1 MKILTLVCKIIF
13 CILLV
18 TPILRA
24 QNLAYIP
31 QYEATVNVQKTN
43 RSPKA
48 VTMKVILVI
57 CDNYASPENNGIA
70 QSVRVDMGTMT
81 QLFNALEKRNIV
93 KIEKTVL
100 QGTKA
105 TMANIRSAI
114 KNVQVGS
121 DDVIL
126 FYFSGHGGM
135 QNGKTFLFTAD
146 EQELQRSEIEAG
158 FNTKPA
164 RLKMIITDACSNDVD
179 GLAATRSLSKSGQQI
194 DAGEFDNIYKELFLN
209 YQGTMHISASSEGE
223 YAWSNDNFGGFFT
236 YHFVKEGLIKKPVG
250 DWQTI
255 FKNAKDK
262 TSQMF
267 LRMPSDQRAQLA
279 KEGIKNQTAKAF
291 AMPKLKG
298 GNNIIANN
306 NTNQNTNN
314 QINNTKPNNNLPNND
329 NNIGTP
335 PSGNA
340 EGSITVDN
348 YTNKV
353 VNFYIDNNAS
363 NATVWDEKKIENM
376 SIGAGKSLTIDQG
389 YAVVGFNSSGAET
402 YYELENGNYFF
413 AIDESNV
420 LDLFYKEKEINAENH
435 HTVSQTDYSKLLLGD
450 WEWEDAATEEIVVT
464 TFSRNNTFID
474 KYPTESVG
482 GSWVVA
488 REKFEDKDYT
498 IITFSMTQDDG
509 SDLEI
514 DYIITLEE
522 EYPDEIQLIFI
533 AAYEDGEEIP
543 YEEAEEYFETT
554 IIMTKAY

>member
-1 MKILTLVCKIIF
+1 MEMLRLICKAIF
-13 CILLV
+13 CTLFFSSVLN
-18 TPILRA
+18 A

-31 QYEATVNVQKTN
+31 QYEADINVQKIN
-43 RSPKA
+43 RTPKA

-57 CDNYASPENNGIA
+57 CDNYVSPENNGIA

-81 QLFNALEKRNIV
+81 QLFNALERRNIV

-105 TMANIRSAI
+105 TMANIRSSM
-114 KNVQVGS
+114 KNLQAGS
-121 DDVIL
+121 DDIVL

-135 QNGKTFLFTAD
+135 KSGKTFLFTAD
-146 EQELQRSEIEAG
+146 EQELLRSEVEAS
-158 FNTKPA
+158 FNAKPA

-179 GLAATRSLSKSGQQI
+179 GLAATRSLSQSGQKI
-194 DAGEFDNIYKELFLN
+194 DAGEFDAVYKELFLN
-209 YQGTMHISASSEGE
+209 YQGMMHISASSEGE

-250 DWQTI
+250 DWQVI

-279 KEGIKNQTAKAF
+279 KEGVKNQTAKAF

-298 GNNIIANN
+298 ENVANN
-306 NTNQNTNN
+306 TDNQVNN
-314 QINNTKPNNNLPNND
+314 DKPNNNLPSGKTE
-329 NNIGTP
+329 GT
-335 PSGNA
+335 
-340 EGSITVDN
+340 ITVDN

-353 VNFYIDNNAS
+353 VDFYIDNNPS
-363 NATVWDEKKIENM
+363 NAASWDESKIKNM
-376 SIGAGKSLTIDQG
+376 SVEAGKSVVINQR
-389 YAVVGFNSSGAET
+389 YAVVGFSTGGEET

-413 AIDESNV
+413 AIDEGKV
-420 LDLFYKEKEINAENH
+420 LDLFYKEKEINAQNH
-435 HTVSQTDYSKLLLGD
+435 QTVSQTDYTKLLLGS
-450 WEWEDAATEEIVVT
+450 WEWEDAATEEMVLT
-464 TFSRNNTFID
+464 SFSRNNTFID

-482 GSWVVA
+482 GKWQIV
-488 REKFEDKDYT
+488 REKLEGKDYT
-498 IITFSMTQDDG
+498 IITFILKQDDD
-509 SDLEI
+509 SELEI

-522 EYPDEIQLIFI
+522 EYPDEIQLIFV
-533 AAYEDGEEIP
+533 AAYEGGEEIP

-554 IIMTKAY
+554 IVMTKVR

>member
-1 MKILTLVCKIIF
+1 MEMLRLVCKAIF
-13 CILLV
+13 CTLFFSSVLN
-18 TPILRA
+18 A

-31 QYEATVNVQKTN
+31 QYEANINVQKIN
-43 RSPKA
+43 RTPKA

-57 CDNYASPENNGIA
+57 CDNYVSPENNGIA

-81 QLFNALEKRNIV
+81 QLFNALERRNIV

-105 TMANIRSAI
+105 TMANIRSSM
-114 KNVQVGS
+114 KNLQAGS
-121 DDVIL
+121 DDIVL

-135 QNGKTFLFTAD
+135 KNGKTFLFTAD
-146 EQELQRSEIEAG
+146 EQELLRSEVEAS
-158 FNTKPA
+158 FNAKPA

-179 GLAATRSLSKSGQQI
+179 GLAATRSLSQSGQKI
-194 DAGEFDNIYKELFLN
+194 DAGEFDAVYKELFLN
-209 YQGTMHISASSEGE
+209 YQGMMHISASSEGE

-250 DWQTI
+250 DWQVI

-279 KEGIKNQTAKAF
+279 KEGVKNQTAKAF

-298 GNNIIANN
+298 ENVANN
-306 NTNQNTNN
+306 TDNQVSND
-314 QINNTKPNNNLPNND
+314 KPNNNLPSGKTE
-329 NNIGTP
+329 GT
-335 PSGNA
+335 
-340 EGSITVDN
+340 ITVDN

-353 VNFYIDNNAS
+353 VNFYIDNNPS
-363 NATVWDEKKIENM
+363 NAASWDESKIKNM
-376 SIGAGKSLTIDQG
+376 SVEAGKSVVINQR
-389 YAVVGFNSSGAET
+389 YAVVGFSTGGEET

-413 AIDESNV
+413 AIDESKV
-420 LDLFYKEKEINAENH
+420 LDLFYKEKEINAQNH
-435 HTVSQTDYSKLLLGD
+435 QTVSQTDYTKLLLGS
-450 WEWEDAATEEIVVT
+450 WEWEDAATEEMVLT
-464 TFSRNNTFID
+464 SFSRNNTFID

-482 GSWVVA
+482 GKWQIV
-488 REKFEDKDYT
+488 REKLEGKDYT
-498 IITFSMTQDDG
+498 IITFILKQDDD
-509 SDLEI
+509 SELEI

-522 EYPDEIQLIFI
+522 EYPDEIQLIFV
-533 AAYEDGEEIP
+533 AAYEGGEEIP

-554 IIMTKAY
+554 IVMTKVR